1 MSLLQNVEEC
11 VNLFNKKREA
21 LLELIQLMA
30 KHNITFEAEYL
41 PGGKNM
47 RIAIKSDIFDDNE
60 PISIFEK
67 SVKLE
72 NNDYNSATI
81 NYVDISRS

>member
-1 MSLLQNVEEC
+1 MSFLQNIDEC
-11 VNLFNKKREA
+11 LNRFNKKNSA
-21 LLELIQLMA
+21 LLELMQVMA

>member
-1 MSLLQNVEEC
+1 MPSLQSIDEC
-11 VNLFNKKREA
+11 LNRFNKKNSA
-21 LLELIQLMA
+21 LLELMQVMA

-47 RIAIKSDIFDDNE
+47 RIAVKLDIFDDNE

-72 NNDYNSATI
+72 NNDYNSTTI